1 MCKIGNKSFYLNYLT
16 CPNSEIP
23 YPVLLFGQFL
33 QMIILKDEQISLL
46 PIVFIKITISTK
58 SPLFQIITPK
68 DSVMYTV
75 YI

>member
-1 MCKIGNKSFYLNYLT
+1 M
-16 CPNSEIP
+16 P